1 MSRRAALLASILCLF
16 TAAVAVSSTHRPASI
31 PVLQAD
37 PCLQSCIGSD
47 DPICCRWHCHP
58 IGQNPC

>member
-1 MSRRAALLASILCLF
+1 MSRRIALLASLLCLL
-16 TAAVAVSSTHRPASI
+16 TSAVALSSAGRPASI

-37 PCLQSCIGSD
+37 PCLQRCIGSD